1 MFQLGCLELSPRAK
15 NEDRNNDDLALLA
28 KVLVENH
35 QEIGEYFLTQN
46 SFEKLHCNILP
57 KNEMDW

>member
-1 MFQLGCLELSPRAK
+1 MFQLGCLELTPRAK

-28 KVLVENH
+28 KVLVEHH
-35 QEIGEYFLTQN
+35 QENGECFLTQK

-57 KNEMDW
+57 ENEMNL